1 MKKLF
6 IPAMLL
12 AGLVIVGCSKEEQES
27 TVTDTNTEQQ
37 YGWERDTI
45 TISFAPQYTTSPME
59 SRQATT
65 RATTSIASVC
75 THLDVWIEHEGDVI
89 DIHQSST
96 DANFGT
102 ITAVLDKRYT
112 YTINAVAH
120 KCDGNATLA
129 DGVISFPDDKVTH
142 AMVYQGTVSPATT
155 TNLSAEMT
163 RIVANFKLETTD
175 AIPDEAKKMRF
186 TISDVYNR
194 WNVSTGATNK
204 LDRTSE
210 VNIGSRRAD
219 GTAVFSVYAI
229 VTDAETTHNVTVS
242 ALDANDAVLQTRT
255 FTGVTLR
262 NGYKTSYRGQFFIDT
277 DFTSTFT
284 VADWTDY
291 DTVDF

>member
-1 MKKLF
+1 
-6 IPAMLL
+6 MLL
-12 AGLVIVGCSKEEQES
+12 AGLAIVGCQKEEPE
-27 TVTDTNTEQQ
+27 VTNITPETETPD
-37 YGWERDTI
+37 WDKDTI
-45 TISFAPQYTTSPME
+45 TISFSPYTITPME

-65 RATTSIASVC
+65 RATTSIASIC

-112 YTINAVAH
+112 YDIVAVAH
-120 KCDGNATLA
+120 KCDGDATLS
-129 DGVISFPDDKVTH
+129 DGVISFPGDKVTH
-142 AMVYQGTVSPATT
+142 SMVYQGTVSPASTT
-155 TNLSAEMT
+155 SLSAEMT
-163 RIVANFKLETTD
+163 RIVAQFKLETTD

-219 GTAVFSVYAI
+219 GTAIFSVYAI
-229 VTDAETTHNVTVS
+229 TTDAETTHTVTVS

-262 NGYKTSYRGQFFIDT
+262 NGYKTSYRGQFFTDQ
-277 DFTSTFT
+277 DFTSSFV
-284 VADWTDY
+284 VADWSEY

>member
-1 MKKLF
+1 MKKLLL
-6 IPAMLL
+6 PAMLL
-12 AGLVIVGCSKEEQES
+12 AGLAIVGCQKEEPE
-27 TVTDTNTEQQ
+27 VTNITPETETPD
-37 YGWERDTI
+37 WDKDTI
-45 TISFAPQYTTSPME
+45 TISFSPYTITPME

-65 RATTSIASVC
+65 RATTSIASIC

-120 KCDGNATLA
+120 KCDGDATLS
-129 DGVISFPDDKVTH
+129 DGVISFPGDKVTH
-142 AMVYQGTVSPATT
+142 SMVHQGTVSPASTT
-155 TNLSAEMT
+155 SLSAEMT
-163 RIVANFKLETTD
+163 RIVAQFKLETTD

-204 LDRTSE
+204 LDRTSDM
-210 VNIGSRRAD
+210 NISSKKAD
-219 GTAVFSVYAI
+219 GTAIFSVYAI
-229 VTDAETTHNVTVS
+229 TTDAETTHTVTVS

-262 NGYKTSYRGQFFIDT
+262 NGYKTSYRGQFFTDQ
-277 DFTSTFT
+277 DFTSSFV
-284 VADWTDY
+284 VADWSEY